1 MFNLIINNGSA
12 SKKYALYKDEELLFN
27 VHYERVADSY
37 IKTEWLG
44 EDEKETDIDFEFFK
58 TAFSDFIKTSIKNNI
73 ITSEEDISKIGLRVV
88 APSTYFQDHHI
99 VDDDFMEILD
109 IKRNLSPLHIKPVQ
123 EEISDVI
130 EKMPKVDMYAISD
143 SAFHRDKPTY
153 ANIYAYP
160 KNITKDLELYR
171 FGYHGIS
178 VSSIV
183 QSLRK
188 SKRLPENLIVCHL
201 GGGSSITAVKNGRSI
216 DNTMGYSPLEG
227 LPMATRIGNADPNS
241 LFAIMDELDLDV
253 KEIQNLLY
261 KECGSKGISGV
272 SGDTREILKMDKE
285 GNKDAKL
292 ALDYYAYEIKK
303 FLGAYATIL
312 GGLDM
317 IVFTGTIGN
326 RSADVR
332 NRICDG
338 LDYLGVVLDK
348 SKNKLTI
355 KGDGNIESNDS
366 KVELLVLKTDEMKE
380 MNRILIDITK

>member
-27 VHYERVADSY
+27 VHYERVVDTY

-44 EDEKETDIDFEFFK
+44 QDEKETNIDFELFK
-58 TAFSDFIKTSIKNNI
+58 TAFVDFIKSSIEKGVI
-73 ITSEEDISKIGLRVV
+73 VSEEDINKIGLRVV
-88 APSTYFQDHHI
+88 APSTYFQDHHF
-99 VDDDFMEILD
+99 VDDDFMETLD
-109 IKRNLSPLHIKPVQ
+109 IKKNLSPLHIKPVQ
-123 EEISDVI
+123 EEIYDVL
-130 EKMPKVDMYAISD
+130 EKMPKVEMYSISD
-143 SAFHRDKPTY
+143 SAFHRDKPSY

-183 QSLRK
+183 QNLRK
-188 SKRLPENLIVCHL
+188 SNRLPENLIVCHL

-253 KEIQNLLY
+253 KEMQNILY

-272 SGDTREILKMDKE
+272 SGDTREILERDKD
-285 GNKDAKL
+285 GDKDSKL

-303 FLGAYATIL
+303 FIGGYSTIL

-332 NRICDG
+332 ERICND
-338 LDYLGVVLDK
+338 LDKCGIVLDK

-355 KGDGNIESNDS
+355 NGDGNIEADSS
-366 KVELLVLKTDEMKE
+366 KVKILVLKTDEMKE